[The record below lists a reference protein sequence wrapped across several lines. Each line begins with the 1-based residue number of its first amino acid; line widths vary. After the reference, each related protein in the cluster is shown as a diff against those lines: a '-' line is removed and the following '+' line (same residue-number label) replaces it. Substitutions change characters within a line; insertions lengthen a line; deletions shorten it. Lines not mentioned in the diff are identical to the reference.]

1 MKEAHDD
8 SGPSQNHSPHPGS
21 KPDVEL
27 SYRASRILAIKE
39 LLTEKHV
46 INSTELETA
55 INSLKSRKPTDGAKV
70 IARAWK
76 DQSFKQ
82 RLIANP
88 ELAISELG
96 YALDKHTRLIVV
108 ENTVAIH
115 NVIVCTLCSCYPIS
129 LLGPPPDWY
138 KSFGY
143 RSRVVKNPR
152 SVIKEFGLI
161 LDTKI
166 EVRVHD
172 STADIRYLVLPM
184 QPTGTSEFHEGE
196 LAELVTRDSMIGVSI
211 PSLPKQHRSPD

>member
-1 MKEAHDD
+1 MQEEHNDN
-8 SGPSQNHSPHPGS
+8 GSPHTGAQ
-21 KPDVEL
+21 PDVTL

-46 INSTELETA
+46 ISPTELETA

-76 DQSFKQ
+76 DPSFKQ
-82 RLIANP
+82 RLIDNP
-88 ELAISELG
+88 ELAINELG
-96 YALDKHTRLIVV
+96 YVLDQHTRLIVV
-108 ENTVAIH
+108 ENTVSVH

-143 RSRVVKNPR
+143 RSRVVKDPR
-152 SVIKEFGLI
+152 SVIGEFGLI

-166 EVRVHD
+166 ELRVHD

-184 QPTGTSEFHEGE
+184 QPTGTSQFHENQ
-196 LAELVTRDSMIGVSI
+196 LAELVTRDSMIGVSV

>member
-1 MKEAHDD
+1 MQEEHNDN
-8 SGPSQNHSPHPGS
+8 GPPHPGAQ
-21 KPDVEL
+21 PDVKL

-46 INSTELETA
+46 ISPAELETA

-76 DQSFKQ
+76 DPSFKQ
-82 RLIANP
+82 RLIENP
-88 ELAISELG
+88 ELAINELG
-96 YALDKHTRLIVV
+96 YALDQHTRLIVV
-108 ENTVAIH
+108 ENTVSVH

-152 SVIKEFGLI
+152 SVIGEFGLI
-161 LDTKI
+161 LDTNI

-184 QPTGTSEFHEGE
+184 QPTGTSQFHENQ
-196 LAELVTRDSMIGVSI
+196 LTELVTRDSMIGVSV
-211 PSLPKQHRSPD
+211 PSLPNQHRDPD